1 MQQFFYFIYPEYK
14 SQKLLQMITALFIVF
29 IFAIFFASYLLAKK
43 DDKILDLQQRVTF
56 IEQKMD
62 KKLVSRLLFV
72 ELKSVNSVLDT
83 LNNCFYEIDANGD
96 YDVDT
101 EYRLEDVS
109 DEWWESLSKGDLEV
123 VNRIK

>member
-1 MQQFFYFIYPEYK
+1 MT
-14 SQKLLQMITALFIVF
+14 TALFVVL
-29 IFAIFFASYLLAKK
+29 IFAIFAATYLLAKK
-43 DDKILDLQQRVTF
+43 DDRIVDLQHRVTF
-56 IEQKMD
+56 LEQKMD

-83 LNNCFYEIDANGD
+83 LNNCFYEIDENGD

-109 DEWWESLSKGDLEV
+109 DEWWESLSKGDLEI
-123 VNRIK
+123 VNKIK